1 MLGHEPP
8 QVRQFEEW
16 REFNYGTNKDSDE
29 QPTCS
34 LNLICFSRG
43 YSMSQIRVTTRA
55 KFDRKDAYDSFMA
68 DFPRT
73 ISTDEQ
79 LFRELRSVYHK
90 EFCGF
95 WRVYFSLK
103 TLSRLRLLEV
113 GYKESDLLTIY

>member
-8 QVRQFEEW
+8 RVQQFEEW
-16 REFNYGTNKDSDE
+16 PEFEYKNNDPHE

-34 LNLICFSRG
+34 LNLVCYSRG
-43 YSMSQIRVTTRA
+43 CSISQIRVTKRA
-55 KFDRKDAYDSFMA
+55 KFDAKDEYANFVANCPS
-68 DFPRT
+68 T
-73 ISTDEQ
+73 ITTDEQ

-113 GYKESDLLTIY
+113 G